1 MDAGEA
7 AAVPPTAPTGAVSM
21 GERFRAAR
29 KLHLKSEATK
39 LCPAAALKRPAAA
52 APLVAGVHA
61 HRLRRRLR
69 GKQPRPGAWAVTI
82 DADLIEEKLE
92 SSKNVDCCASWG
104 YHRARKAIVK
114 AGQSDARAKAM
125 GSQWHRGLK
134 DMRKERC
141 GDA

>member
-7 AAVPPTAPTGAVSM
+7 AVVPPTAPTGAVSM

-69 GKQPRPGAWAVTI
+69 GKQPRPGARAGTT
-82 DADLIEEKLE
+82 DADLIKEKLE
-92 SSKNVDCCASWG
+92 SCKNVDGFTSWG
-104 YHRARKAIVK
+104 YHRVRTAMVES
-114 AGQSDARAKAM
+114 GHDDARANAM
-125 GSQWHRGLK
+125 GTQWYGKLR
-134 DMRKERC
+134 DMWTERYT
-141 GDA
+141 